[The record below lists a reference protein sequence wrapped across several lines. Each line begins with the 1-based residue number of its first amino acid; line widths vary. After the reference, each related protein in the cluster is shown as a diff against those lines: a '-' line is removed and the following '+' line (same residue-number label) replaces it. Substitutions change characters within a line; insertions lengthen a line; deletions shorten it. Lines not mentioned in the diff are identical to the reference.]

1 MDVEVL
7 VTQSCP
13 TLCDPMDCSLPGSS
27 VHGIFQIRIWEWV
40 AIPFFRGSSR
50 PRDQTQGLMLCRQI
64 LYHLSHE
71 GSPTDGV
78 GKLRPKGMEH
88 LFRAI
93 QPTIDRSEVH
103 SQDLGNI
110 LFLVSQP
117 KELGWPKSLSFFPYY
132 LTEKLE
138 WTFGQSNRLSKKKK
152 KKTQHGYLPVSL
164 L

>member
-1 MDVEVL
+1 M
-7 VTQSCP
+7 
-13 TLCDPMDCSLPGSS
+13 G
-27 VHGIFQIRIWEWV
+27 V

-152 KKTQHGYLPVSL
+152 KKPNMGTYQCPSYKHALGGSWSGAKWSETTIL
-164 L
+164 LKVEAQ